1 MDFYITVIHLLYDG
15 ANTTLMRP
23 STNTPHLDLILM
35 TEKFLHDLPSGDD
48 HLREKRISGEDIYG
62 GIFLN
67 MKRDKVSLPDGQE
80 AVREY
85 LTHPGAVAII
95 AILADGR
102 VLLERQYRYP
112 IAKVCMEIPAGKLD
126 LDEDPLLCAKRE
138 LEEETGYTAK
148 KWSYIR
154 RIHPVISYST
164 EFIDIYLAEELES
177 GKSKLDEE
185 EFLDV
190 FAAPLE
196 EIIGWVEQGV
206 ITDVKTTISAYWL
219 DRYRRGLVMPS
230 LLS

>member
-1 MDFYITVIHLLYDG
+1 
-15 ANTTLMRP
+15 
-23 STNTPHLDLILM
+23 M
-35 TEKFLHDLPSGDD
+35 TEKSLGDLPAGDK
-48 HLREKRISGEDIYG
+48 HLREERISGEDIYG
-62 GIFLN
+62 GIFLH
-67 MKRDKVSLPDGQE
+67 MKRDQVRLPDGRQ

-85 LTHPGAVAII
+85 LTHPGAVAVL
-95 AILADGR
+95 AILDDGR

-112 IAKVCMEIPAGKLD
+112 IAKACIEIPAGKLEPG
-126 LDEDPLLCAKRE
+126 EDHLLCAQRE

-164 EFIDIYLAEELES
+164 ELIDLYLAEDLVP
-177 GKSKLDEE
+177 GKSKLDDE

-196 EIIGWVEQGV
+196 QLIAWVEGGE

-219 DRYRRGLVMPS
+219 DRYRQGLVKPQPIK
-230 LLS
+230 

>member
-1 MDFYITVIHLLYDG
+1 
-15 ANTTLMRP
+15 
-23 STNTPHLDLILM
+23 M
-35 TEKFLHDLPSGDD
+35 TEKSFQDLPSGDQ
-48 HLREKRISGEDIYG
+48 HLREERISGEDIYG

-67 MKRDKVSLPDGQE
+67 MKRDTVSLPDGQE

-85 LTHPGAVAII
+85 LTHPGAVAVV
-95 AILADGR
+95 ALLDDGR

-112 IAKVCMEIPAGKLD
+112 IARACIEIPAGKLEIK
-126 LDEDPLLCAKRE
+126 EDPLLCAQRE
-138 LEEETGYTAK
+138 LAEETGYTAK

-164 EFIDIYLAEELES
+164 EFIDIYLAEGLVPGAS
-177 GKSKLDEE
+177 HLDEE

-196 EIIGWVEQGV
+196 QLIAWVEDGE

-219 DRYRRGLVMPS
+219 DRYRRGLVSPE
-230 LLS
+230 LIK

>member
-1 MDFYITVIHLLYDG
+1 
-15 ANTTLMRP
+15 
-23 STNTPHLDLILM
+23 M
-35 TEKFLHDLPSGDD
+35 TEKSFQDLPSGDS
-48 HLREKRISGEDIYG
+48 HLREERISGEDIYG
-62 GIFLN
+62 GIFLK
-67 MKRDKVSLPDGQE
+67 MKRDKIALPNGEE

-85 LTHPGAVAII
+85 LTHPGAVAIV
-95 AILADGR
+95 AILDDGR

-112 IAKVCMEIPAGKLD
+112 IAKACIEIPAGKLEIG
-126 LDEDPLLCAKRE
+126 EDHLLCAKRE

-164 EFIDIYLAEELES
+164 ELIDIYMAEDLVP
-177 GKSKLDEE
+177 GKSHLDDE

-196 EIIGWVEQGV
+196 QLIGWVEDGE

-219 DRYRRGLVMPS
+219 DRYRRGLVKPTPIE
-230 LLS
+230 

>member
-1 MDFYITVIHLLYDG
+1 
-15 ANTTLMRP
+15 
-23 STNTPHLDLILM
+23 M
-35 TEKFLHDLPSGDD
+35 TEKSFQDLPSGDS
-48 HLREKRISGEDIYG
+48 HLREERISGEDIYG
-62 GIFLN
+62 GIFLK
-67 MKRDKVSLPDGQE
+67 MKRDKIALPNGEE

-85 LTHPGAVAII
+85 LTHPGAVAIV
-95 AILADGR
+95 AILDDGR

-112 IAKVCMEIPAGKLD
+112 IAKACIEIPAGKLEIG
-126 LDEDPLLCAKRE
+126 EDHLLCAKRE

-164 EFIDIYLAEELES
+164 ELIDIYLAEDLVP
-177 GKSKLDEE
+177 GKSHLDDE

-196 EIIGWVEQGV
+196 QLIGWVEDGE

-219 DRYRRGLVMPS
+219 ERYRRGLVKPTPIE
-230 LLS
+230 

>member
-1 MDFYITVIHLLYDG
+1 
-15 ANTTLMRP
+15 
-23 STNTPHLDLILM
+23 M
-35 TEKFLHDLPSGDD
+35 TEKSFKDLPSSDQ
-48 HLREKRISGEDIYG
+48 HLREERISGEDIYG

-85 LTHPGAVAII
+85 LTHPGAVAIL
-95 AILADGR
+95 AILDDGR

-112 IAKVCMEIPAGKLD
+112 IAKTCIEIPAGKLD
-126 LDEDPLLCAKRE
+126 PNENPLVCAQRE
-138 LEEETGYTAK
+138 LEEETGYSAK

-164 EFIDIYLAEELES
+164 EFIDIYLAEGLEPGS
-177 GKSKLDEE
+177 SHLDEE

-196 EIIGWVEQGV
+196 QLLSWVEEGE
-206 ITDVKTTISAYWL
+206 ITDVKTTIAVYWL
-219 DRYRRGLVMPS
+219 DRYRRGLISPEPIQ
-230 LLS
+230 

>member
-1 MDFYITVIHLLYDG
+1 
-15 ANTTLMRP
+15 
-23 STNTPHLDLILM
+23 M
-35 TEKFLHDLPSGDD
+35 TEKFFKDLPLGDQ
-48 HLREKRISGEDIYG
+48 HLREERVSGEDIYG

-67 MKRDKVSLPDGQE
+67 MKRDQVRLPDGE
-80 AVREY
+80 LAAREY
-85 LTHPGAVAII
+85 LTHPGAVAV
-95 AILADGR
+95 LALLDDGR

-112 IAKVCMEIPAGKLD
+112 IAKACIEIPAGKLEIG
-126 LDEDPLLCAKRE
+126 EDHLLCAQRE

-164 EFIDIYLAEELES
+164 EFIEIYLAEDLVAGNS
-177 GKSKLDEE
+177 HLDDE

-196 EIIGWVEQGV
+196 QLLAWVEEGE

-219 DRYRRGLVMPS
+219 DRYRRGLTTPKAIK
-230 LLS
+230 